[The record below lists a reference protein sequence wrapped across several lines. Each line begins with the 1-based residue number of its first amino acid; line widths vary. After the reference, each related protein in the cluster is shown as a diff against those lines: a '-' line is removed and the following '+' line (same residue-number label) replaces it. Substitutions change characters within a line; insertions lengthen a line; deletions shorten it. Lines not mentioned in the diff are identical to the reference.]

1 MRRIY
6 NLLCVTAIGM
16 VIMSCENTERTTQEK
31 GFRIPKGDVVVG
43 ETLFKEL
50 QCYGCH
56 SIAGVEAPKDGPH
69 VFEEKIPLG
78 GSSFHIKSYGE
89 LVTSIIDPSHSI
101 ASSYLA
107 SLPEEERKEIV
118 SSPMV
123 VYNED
128 VTVQELIDLA
138 AFLHSKYVVEERPL
152 DYYYY
157 PY

>member
-1 MRRIY
+1 MRAIY
-6 NLLCVTAIGM
+6 HLLYLAVMGSM
-16 VIMSCENTERTTQEK
+16 LLSCENKERKSQEK
-31 GFRIPKGDVVVG
+31 GFRIPQGDVVVG

-56 SIAGVEAPKDGPH
+56 SIAGMEMPKEGPNI
-69 VFEEKIPLG
+69 FETKIPLG
-78 GSSFHIKSYGE
+78 ETSYQIKSYGE

-101 ASSYLA
+101 ASSYLKT
-107 SLPEEERKEIV
+107 LPEEEKKGII

-128 VTVQELIDLA
+128 LTVQELIDLA
-138 AFLHSKYVVEERPL
+138 AFLHTKYVVEERPL